1 MSLCETPARQRRG
14 RGNLVERQ
22 IGNVEWEE
30 VPVLLYVVLWSVL
43 ALAAFTGSLFVFWTR
58 PFQFKDQGAGPD
70 YRPSAGIAGALMTIA
85 VLALVIAL
93 TV

>member
-1 MSLCETPARQRRG
+1 
-14 RGNLVERQ
+14 
-22 IGNVEWEE
+22 VEWEE
-30 VPVLLYVVLWSVL
+30 VPVLYVVLWSVL
-43 ALAAFTGSLFVFWTR
+43 ALAAFTGS
-58 PFQFKDQGAGPD
+58 KEQGAGPD

>member
-14 RGNLVERQ
+14 RRNLVERQ

-30 VPVLLYVVLWSVL
+30 VPVLYVVLWSVL